1 MDKHI
6 AENLER
12 ACRSILVNTRNEL
25 YLKMRFLDVA
35 LSSFIYIM
43 DWDIYRMG
51 TDGIQMQYHPKDL
64 GGLYREDRVMV
75 NRLYLHTVLHCIF
88 RHLIRRNGREKELCY
103 VGTLFSDIKLNILT
117 NNWKV
122 MQTQF
127 RC

>member
-43 DWDIYRMG
+43 DWDIYRRTWG
-51 TDGIQMQYHPKDL
+51 DCTGRT
-64 GGLYREDRVMV
+64 GL
-75 NRLYLHTVLHCIF
+75 
-88 RHLIRRNGREKELCY
+88 
-103 VGTLFSDIKLNILT
+103 
-117 NNWKV
+117 W
-122 MQTQF
+122 
-127 RC
+127 

>member
-64 GGLYREDRVMV
+64 GDCTGRTGL
-75 NRLYLHTVLHCIF
+75 
-88 RHLIRRNGREKELCY
+88 
-103 VGTLFSDIKLNILT
+103 
-117 NNWKV
+117 W
-122 MQTQF
+122 
-127 RC
+127 